1 MNFVNHFFEIHVFF
15 PMSANHDILSISK
28 SSKVIVEE
36 KKKKKNFNASIRNF
50 NFDNDG
56 EFLK

>member
-36 KKKKKNFNASIRNF
+36 KKKKKTLMPPLEILISTMTVNF
-50 NFDNDG
+50 
-56 EFLK
+56 